1 MNLPKD
7 PIVVANRAAKRESL
21 LRAARV
27 NPEMS
32 ALQLSMRVGCN
43 RVTAVEWLKEA
54 GLARVSKHA
63 THKSLRLA
71 AVLRKVAA
79 R

>member
-1 MNLPKD
+1 MSLPKD
-7 PIVVANRAAKRESL
+7 PIRLANQNAKRENL

-32 ALQLSMRVGCN
+32 AMQLAARVGCN

-54 GLARVSKHA
+54 GLNRQPTKREEQARR
-63 THKSLRLA
+63 TNG
-71 AVLRKVAA
+71 
-79 R
+79 

>member
-7 PIVVANRAAKRESL
+7 PIVVANRNAKRESL

-27 NPEMS
+27 NPDMS
-32 ALQLSMRVGCN
+32 AMQLAARVGCN

-54 GLARVSKHA
+54 GLNRAPTKREAQAMTSAPKTRRA
-63 THKSLRLA
+63 TT
-71 AVLRKVAA
+71 
-79 R
+79 